1 MSRVLFE
8 DVFEILEKDPAGK
21 RFDRVSRFR
30 ARSDTYQMD
39 LNLDVNIEIYPL
51 EAGEKVK
58 LALSSTLNVDGTPCT
73 DSYDPQLYLGKASLM
88 DQYEY
93 VMQGKIFKYKDH
105 TASGTLK
112 TEVFM
117 SYGGL
122 LMQLSG
128 DPKKLEELEVDSKVF
143 LLIRKL

>member
-1 MSRVLFE
+1 M
-8 DVFEILEKDPAGK
+8 
-21 RFDRVSRFR
+21 
-30 ARSDTYQMD
+30 
-39 LNLDVNIEIYPL
+39 
-51 EAGEKVK
+51 K